1 MSPGD
6 LHSPET
12 QVISASGLLREI
24 VAKCNVS
31 SISRKF

>member
-6 LHSPET
+6 LHALET

-24 VAKCNVS
+24 VARCNVS
-31 SISRKF
+31 SVSS